1 MRDGNFAK
9 HLLTHPGWFTLGRT
23 SGKPPRLAFVA
34 SQLFFVARLPLLA
47 LMQGGAS
54 RDIHTLS
61 QTTLQIAS
69 SSTRACKSRV
79 CLLRNL

>member
-1 MRDGNFAK
+1 VMETSRSIRSRIRGGLPLA
-9 HLLTHPGWFTLGRT
+9 GT

-34 SQLFFVARLPLLA
+34 SQHFFVARLPLLA

-61 QTTLQIAS
+61 QTTLQIAFP
-69 SSTRACKSRV
+69 STRACKSRIY
-79 CLLRNL
+79 LLRNL